1 MINNITNFIKS
12 YPLIN
17 GIVITSMAHVSVWV
31 IFFGSNRLFGIN
43 DLLGLAAFIF
53 LMNQFYHVYVIYN
66 AGKYRIIVTIYWIS
80 TWVFYNWIFWRAF
93 LTPSQLFD

>member
-1 MINNITNFIKS
+1 M
-12 YPLIN
+12 
-17 GIVITSMAHVSVWV
+17 VHVSVWV

-93 LTPSQLFD
+93 MTPSQLFD